1 MEDIIVPSPDLL
13 HKAVLKH
20 AGEIRFGPEY
30 YSLTLDNISFGER
43 VFGKSYLWSP
53 DSRYFAV
60 QEWETTTESHGP
72 QTRLLLVDLQ
82 LKKQSVLS
90 RAEQGFIVPRNFEK
104 EKLIYTKEY
113 RGQGTIKE
121 FEIEFLLL
129 DRWDNLN

>member
-13 HKAVLKH
+13 HKAVLKY

-82 LKKQSVLS
+82 LKKQCVLS